1 MDNILEEKD
10 PKFDA
15 MLGQMVSRIK
25 SKPGKAWD
33 GWGKFKSNWFLLFQ
47 YNISWCR
54 NVIMLYVLM
63 DNSNISNCFIL
74 HFFSMKFF

>member
-25 SKPGKAWD
+25 SKPGKA
-33 GWGKFKSNWFLLFQ
+33 
-47 YNISWCR
+47 
-54 NVIMLYVLM
+54 
-63 DNSNISNCFIL
+63 
-74 HFFSMKFF
+74 